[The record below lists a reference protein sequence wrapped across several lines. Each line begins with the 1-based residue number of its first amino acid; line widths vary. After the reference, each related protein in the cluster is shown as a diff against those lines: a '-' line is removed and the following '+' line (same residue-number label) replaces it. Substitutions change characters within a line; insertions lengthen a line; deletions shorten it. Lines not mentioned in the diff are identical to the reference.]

1 MAYNAGVRAVPFHRS
16 LTLMAAI
23 AMLLVVAAPLVS
35 RWVVH
40 SAEAPHVHTLHG
52 TEQGGPAPHE
62 HHSSEHHQ
70 HGSESPT
77 GMTAHADTTAA
88 RNDPH
93 ANHDMGVDCGYCLIA
108 ARMVSLL
115 VALLIALIGWRPPQF
130 ARTWTLQWGA
140 SVAAGH
146 LGARGPPQRA

>member
-23 AMLLVVAAPLVS
+23 AMLLIVAAPLLS
-35 RWVVH
+35 RWIAH
-40 SAEAPHVHTLHG
+40 SPEAPRVHALHAA
-52 TEQGGPAPHE
+52 EQVGPAPHE
-62 HHSSEHHQ
+62 HPSGAHH
-70 HGSESPT
+70 HGSESAVA
-77 GMTAHADTTAA
+77 MTAHAGPTASKSA
-88 RNDPH
+88 PH
-93 ANHDMGVDCGYCLIA
+93 ANHDMGVDCDYCLIA

-115 VALLIALIGWRPPQF
+115 VAMLIALIGWRPPQF
-130 ARTWTLQWGA
+130 ARTWVLQWGA

>member
-23 AMLLVVAAPLVS
+23 AMLLIVAAPLLS
-35 RWVVH
+35 RWIAH
-40 SAEAPHVHTLHG
+40 SPEAPHVHTLHAA
-52 TEQGGPAPHE
+52 EQGGPAPHE
-62 HHSSEHHQ
+62 HHSSAHHH
-70 HGSESPT
+70 HGSESAVT
-77 GMTAHADTTAA
+77 MTAPADTTAGKS
-88 RNDPH
+88 DPH
-93 ANHDMGVDCGYCLIA
+93 ANHDMGVDCDYCLIA

-130 ARTWTLQWGA
+130 ARTWALQWGA
-140 SVAAGH
+140 SIAAGH